1 MNANEKAGPHHETG
15 PHTNAAADQS
25 NPDPSAVLAAA
36 TGYCVIVE
44 SNHGKYR
51 RRLYLSLSAAENA
64 VARANANGKWA
75 GLVLARVVPVGVVA

>member
-1 MNANEKAGPHHETG
+1 MNEGAPNQPTDDDSTPRH
-15 PHTNAAADQS
+15 DS
-25 NPDPSAVLAAA
+25 VLNAA